1 MVRKSGK
8 GSLNIIKNETSTV
21 VSELKNSRLSL
32 FINGATG
39 ADEILPIQMQSFLQK
54 TVPTIHDIGTLEE
67 EIGKIVHKETMI
79 NVKKYLEKN
88 EFSELTKVE
97 RMAVAEYEK
106 ETRERL
112 ISAIREQVRGEQ
124 ILPI

>member
-1 MVRKSGK
+1 MTATNVSAGEKARKKSIGV
-8 GSLNIIKNETSTV
+8 LRNETSTV

-32 FINGATG
+32 FINGTAG
-39 ADEILPIQMQSFLQK
+39 SNEVLPIQMQAFLKK

-67 EIGKIVHKETMI
+67 ELGKVVHRETRM

-88 EFSELTKVE
+88 EFSELTKAE

-106 ETRERL
+106 ETREKL
-112 ISAIREQVRGEQ
+112 I
-124 ILPI
+124 